1 MTKTKHFITILWGT
15 DQEEKK
21 TYSFDSINDLN
32 MFMKGVDE
40 ANGWWEYE
48 AINQITKVEKETPEE
63 QAERIKEQNANIQ
76 RVDAQT
82 KKYFKCR

>member
-1 MTKTKHFITILWGT
+1 MTNKKTKHFITILWGT

-40 ANGWWEYE
+40 ANGWLEYE

-63 QAERIKEQNANIQ
+63 QAERIKRDNASIE
-76 RVDAQT
+76 RVDAQ
-82 KKYFKCR
+82 CR

>member
-40 ANGWWEYE
+40 ANGWLEYE
-48 AINQITKVEKETPEE
+48 AINQITKVEKETDEE
-63 QAERIKEQNANIQ
+63 RDERIKRDNANIE
-76 RVDAQT
+76 RVDAQ
-82 KKYFKCR
+82 CR